1 MSATADPAESPAKV
15 SARTPAEAAPPPSE
29 HARLEARLAEDVAKA
44 REALARA
51 VELGGL
57 KGDPL
62 GAALDAISLSLG
74 AQHAMHLAHA
84 RHYGDVAEELDRRG
98 AELVERVR
106 QPLDPGALVRLEKA
120 AASGAARQAATLARA
135 FALRTG
141 LVAALAWG
149 ASVAGGIGGGYQW
162 GARDARAAVN
172 ETEHGLAEAFR
183 AGPQDAATWLALMR
197 VNDIRAAVQACEHDS
212 QWTDKAGRRACSLRV
227 WLDPPPP
234 SVPQH

>member
-1 MSATADPAESPAKV
+1 MSEAATVPAAEAPAK
-15 SARTPAEAAPPPSE
+15 AAPPSPSPPPSE
-29 HARLEARLAEDVAKA
+29 HARLDARLAEDVTKA
-44 REALARA
+44 QAALARA

-84 RHYGDVAEELDRRG
+84 RHYGDVAEDLDRRG

-106 QPLDPGALVRLEKA
+106 QPLDPGALLRLEKA
-120 AASGAARQAATLARA
+120 AASGAARQAASLAQS
-135 FALRTG
+135 FALRVG
-141 LVAALAWG
+141 LAAALVLCATAAASVGAGYWWG
-149 ASVAGGIGGGYQW
+149 AG
-162 GARDARAAVN
+162 DARAAIN
-172 ETEHGLAEAFR
+172 ETEHGLTEAFR

-212 QWTDKAGRRACSLRV
+212 LWTDEAGRRACSLRV